1 MPVVEELTYVVTS
14 NLAKPSCCFF
24 HVSGCFIRNGWNA
37 FRSYK
42 FGGGFFCRG
51 EKERKLVVGRGKEE
65 RGCVT
70 PVFWVILWL
79 KRCGFV

>member
-1 MPVVEELTYVVTS
+1 MSVDASSVMGGMHLEATSLEEV
-14 NLAKPSCCFF
+14 
-24 HVSGCFIRNGWNA
+24 
-37 FRSYK
+37 
-42 FGGGFFCRG
+42 FFCRG
-51 EKERKLVVGRGKEE
+51 EKERKIVVGRGKEE